1 MKLANWNIK
10 EMTGYTPITTF
21 YTDFSIADQ
30 FGVDAIQETFDR
42 AFNEWKKEYKYLTEL
57 VMVMSWKSFEHQN
70 NKEVAMLYSK
80 LYAKA
85 DRYACENLKGDELSY
100 YFKVTD

>member
-1 MKLANWNIK
+1 MN
-10 EMTGYTPITTF
+10 
-21 YTDFSIADQ
+21 
-30 FGVDAIQETFDR
+30 
-42 AFNEWKKEYKYLTEL
+42 TEL

>member
-42 AFNEWKKEYKYLTEL
+42 AFNEY
-57 VMVMSWKSFEHQN
+57 
-70 NKEVAMLYSK
+70 
-80 LYAKA
+80 
-85 DRYACENLKGDELSY
+85 
-100 YFKVTD
+100 